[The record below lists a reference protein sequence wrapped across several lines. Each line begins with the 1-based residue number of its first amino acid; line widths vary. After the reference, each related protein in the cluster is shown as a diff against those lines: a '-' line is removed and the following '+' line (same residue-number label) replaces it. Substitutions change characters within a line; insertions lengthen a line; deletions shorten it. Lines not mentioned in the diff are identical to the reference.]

1 MVQQLIEQLEILQ
14 NTYLAVFPESNLSRA
29 NVFQHIIEFVAAERL
44 PSVVLQ
50 NADPQELDLLPE
62 RIATTVPFV
71 FEKIQHLLMFELS
84 NLHLHITIVYLT
96 ISGQSTDN
104 ILPRSRVILM
114 SGSKKLSLWMEHGT
128 SSRVAW
134 IIPSFSCSF
143 CNRLNR
149 VLRSKNCKCT
159 LRVPNWRLQLP

>member
-1 MVQQLIEQLEILQ
+1 MEVLPVFVEVGQSMVQQLIEQLEILQ

-84 NLHLHITIVYLT
+84 NLHLHI
-96 ISGQSTDN
+96 
-104 ILPRSRVILM
+104 
-114 SGSKKLSLWMEHGT
+114 
-128 SSRVAW
+128 
-134 IIPSFSCSF
+134 
-143 CNRLNR
+143 
-149 VLRSKNCKCT
+149 
-159 LRVPNWRLQLP
+159 